1 MSRRHEPVLLAET
14 LAFLANGPGLYLD
27 ATLGD
32 GGHAAALLEVESG
45 ARLLGCD
52 RDPAALDRARV
63 RLAGRE
69 DRVMLVH
76 ATFREIPEAH
86 HRLGGEPFAGV
97 LMDLGV
103 SSGQLDDPTRGI
115 GFQAG
120 GPLDLR
126 MDPSR
131 GEPASVRLAHTDP
144 EVLTAVLREYGD
156 LGPARR
162 LAHALIAAAHEGKLS
177 TAADLERIASRI
189 VGGAPRQRARVF
201 QALRIW
207 INDEAGELDALLSW
221 LPAVVRSGGV
231 VVTLAYHSGED
242 RRIKRSLGSVD
253 VHPPRRRPPVDPQPP
268 ERPWERLTRRVITP
282 SLEEIARNPRA
293 RSARLRAFRRRAA

>member
-1 MSRRHEPVLLAET
+1 
-14 LAFLANGPGLYLD
+14 
-27 ATLGD
+27 
-32 GGHAAALLEVESG
+32 
-45 ARLLGCD
+45 
-52 RDPAALDRARV
+52 
-63 RLAGRE
+63 
-69 DRVMLVH
+69 
-76 ATFREIPEAH
+76 
-86 HRLGGEPFAGV
+86 
-97 LMDLGV
+97 MDLGV
-103 SSGQLDDPTRGI
+103 SSGSSTIRRGI

-144 EVLTAVLREYGD
+144 EALTAVLREYGD
-156 LGPARR
+156 IGPARR
-162 LAHALIAAAHEGKLS
+162 LARALIAAAHEGKLS

-221 LPAVVRSGGV
+221 LPAVVRSGGRGHPR
-231 VVTLAYHSGED
+231 L
-242 RRIKRSLGSVD
+242 SLGRGSQNQAVARSVD
-253 VHPPRRRPPVDPQPP
+253 VHRPAAGRGRSTS
-268 ERPWERLTRRVITP
+268 RPSGRGSVTRRVITP
-282 SLEEIARNPRA
+282 SPEEIARNPRA